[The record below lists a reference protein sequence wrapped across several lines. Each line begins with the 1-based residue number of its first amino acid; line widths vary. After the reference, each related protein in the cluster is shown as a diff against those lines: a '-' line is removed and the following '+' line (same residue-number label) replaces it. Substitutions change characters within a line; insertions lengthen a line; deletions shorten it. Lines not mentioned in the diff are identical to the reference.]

1 MKTEKKGNTAFTS
14 KYDCDNTLCKHFANT
29 LQTLC
34 KVRLQASMTV
44 ITHFVNTLQT
54 LCNTLQTLC
63 KHFATN

>member
-34 KVRLQASMTV
+34 
-44 ITHFVNTLQT
+44 IHFEKCVYKQV
-54 LCNTLQTLC
+54 
-63 KHFATN
+63 